1 MVCGAAGEDYS
12 AGALSP
18 LTVASLF
25 YITPGAAIVVA
36 ALVAI
41 YALGARRAGRA
52 LGRSRKIMF
61 GWSVAT
67 LLLALGPMDTAGVGH
82 RFFLAHM
89 IEHFTLT
96 LIVPPLLILATPDWM
111 LRPWMLSRPFR
122 PVMALLTKPLVA
134 FLFFTLIFVGVHDPL
149 ILDAACYREALRIP
163 IHLLLIL
170 AGLVMWW
177 PVMSPLPEFPR
188 LSYPHQIF
196 YVFLLLIP
204 MTAVAA
210 PITLA
215 HQVLYTWYV
224 PAPHPLSLT
233 PMEDQVLGGLFMW
246 IVDGLF
252 LMCMFSAIFFQWY
265 QQEEASQSGSGAARR
280 AQLRAVP
287 TPHAKA

>member
-1 MVCGAAGEDYS
+1 MVRGAAGEDYS
-12 AGALSP
+12 AGTLSL
-18 LTVASLF
+18 LTVAQLL
-25 YITPGAAIVVA
+25 YITPGAAIAVA

-52 LGRSRKIMF
+52 LGRGRKVMF
-61 GWSVAT
+61 GWAVAA
-67 LLLALGPMDTAGVGH
+67 LLLALGPMDAIGVGH
-82 RFFLAHM
+82 RFFLVHM

-111 LRPWMLSRPFR
+111 LRPWMLRRPLR
-122 PVMALLTKPLVA
+122 PVLALLTKPLVA
-134 FLFFTLIFVGVHDPL
+134 FLFFTLLFVGAHDPL
-149 ILDAACYREALRIP
+149 ILDAACHHEALRIP
-163 IHLLLIL
+163 IHLLFIV

-177 PVMSPLPEFPR
+177 PVMSPLPEFPP
-188 LSYPHQIF
+188 LSYPHQIL

-215 HQVLYTWYV
+215 HQVLYTWYM
-224 PAPHPLSLT
+224 PAPHPLGLT

-252 LMCMFSAIFFQWY
+252 LMCVFSAIFFRWS
-265 QQEEASQSGSGAARR
+265 QQEEGSQPGPGAPRR

-287 TPHAKA
+287 TPHARV